1 MSKKL
6 NLTDQFLLGSYA
18 VKLNSYRKIVDAI
31 LYNLTPKQL
40 KTLKGRL
47 MFDPRKLPLTF
58 DAAVLF
64 HIEDVE
70 ETKALH
76 DKFKRVLDE
85 FKPLATAEQ
94 IAELTR
100 WGAFAQEQHDQMP
113 LLEDKAV
120 KALVDDFPNTLN
132 QYLQQLASGQ

>member
-100 WGAFAQEQHDQMP
+100 WGTLAQEQHDQMP